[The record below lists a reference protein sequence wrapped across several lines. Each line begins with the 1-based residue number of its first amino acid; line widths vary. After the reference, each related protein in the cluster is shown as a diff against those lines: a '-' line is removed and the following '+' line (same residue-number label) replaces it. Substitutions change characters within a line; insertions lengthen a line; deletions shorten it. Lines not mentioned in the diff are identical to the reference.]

1 MEAPNRNRVTAAA
14 LKYTMVS
21 LKRIGRGVYCY
32 NQLVVVRGWKKG
44 EERMDLLVWLVA
56 CFALLLLFFSVIVCW
71 ICVLAK
77 RYVQFRDGYRAVVSF
92 CFFFFFT
99 SSMSQFF
106 PETRSDRQMRSS
118 TQHHVVVCHRTV
130 QVRSSFVY
138 ATMFQNSF
146 EPIKLLNK
154 DDT

>member
-56 CFALLLLFFSVIVCW
+56 CLLFCFYSSLLLYVEFACWQKGMYNFVMDTARLFPSV
-71 ICVLAK
+71 
-77 RYVQFRDGYRAVVSF
+77 
-92 CFFFFFT
+92 
-99 SSMSQFF
+99 
-106 PETRSDRQMRSS
+106 
-118 TQHHVVVCHRTV
+118 
-130 QVRSSFVY
+130 SSF
-138 ATMFQNSF
+138 S
-146 EPIKLLNK
+146 LLHR
-154 DDT
+154 